1 MMKLKK
7 EIIPLLLIFVTF
19 WSNCNLF
26 GQNSQSRPTRQS
38 SLEAFSKGNYE
49 QAYNEFKVLLESYP
63 RDPLYKYYSGVC
75 LINLKK
81 DPAEAE
87 KLLQQSLQ
95 TAGTVRTLPSDAMF
109 YLGRA
114 QQMEGKF
121 TEAIEAYNLC
131 TEQIGKKSAKELKIP
146 DYVQQCNQ
154 KQGKILPEIK
164 TTGVVQNV
172 VQNAENKQI
181 PDSAVLN
188 KPVTKPV
195 KQDAAAKK
203 NLPSGIDKIL
213 DDALEAQIKADSLT
227 ALVMEQRKNLDS
239 LLPSERSALLTKIS
253 ANESSAASFQ
263 KIADQKYKEARAISN
278 PTANQTNQNQSVVKK
293 DTLKQ
298 SVINPVLKQT
308 GNQQSKIDSLKKI
321 ERVVYK
327 PVEIFSIFEVLPKP
341 VTDPKEKI
349 KIDPE
354 IPEGLIYRI
363 QIAVFRNPVALSYF
377 RGLSPIYGFKISGTD
392 KTTYYAGMFRKTS
405 DAAKALS
412 SVKAKGF
419 KDAFVV
425 ALAGNKTVSAD
436 RAAVMEKE
444 WGNKP
449 FMSILKPEPKMS
461 ADTIP
466 PTLQFRVEL
475 TRSAKPLKEDVIEGF
490 KKLAGSRGLDIQ
502 ELEDGNIAYLIGKF
516 ITFESASE
524 YADLL
529 KRNGYQDSKVVA
541 WLGSKE
547 MPVETARQL
556 FDKLK

>member
-1 MMKLKK
+1 MKLKK